1 MGAVLRSLFWKE
13 WHEQRWKVLF
23 GSVLV
28 AGCAVVG
35 LKTRILPDEAILV
48 FYAVGAALVL
58 PILAAMDL
66 VATERADGS
75 LGTLISMPV
84 RPSVVLAVKMA
95 VASLTC
101 IIPQA
106 AGMLAAI
113 LMAGGRELRTSG
125 FVGAFAGC
133 TALSLCLLMWTVGL
147 SVRQASEARA
157 ALVGAAVIVLWIS
170 VGLGGELVLGLPV
183 EWFFMVVTPFGFL
196 AAGFDELESRE
207 SFALGVLVQVLAAAG
222 LFAWAASRLGRPGR
236 TRA

>member
-35 LKTRILPDEAILV
+35 LKTRILPDEAIV
-48 FYAVGAALVL
+48 AFYAVGAAFLL

-66 VATERADGS
+66 VAVERADGS
-75 LGTLISMPV
+75 LRTLISMPV
-84 RPSVVLAVKMA
+84 RPSVVLAVKVA
-95 VASLTC
+95 VASLAC

-113 LMAGGRELRTSG
+113 LMAGGRELQTSY

-133 TALSLCLLMWTVGL
+133 SAFGLSLLMWTVGL
-147 SVRQASEARA
+147 SIRQASETRA
-157 ALVGAAVIVLWIS
+157 ALIGLAVIVLWFA
-170 VGLGGELVLGLPV
+170 VGMGGEMIFGLPV
-183 EWFFMVVTPFGFL
+183 EWFFMVITPWGYLTASFGRV
-196 AAGFDELESRE
+196 RE
-207 SFALGVLVQVLAAAG
+207 SLPLTIVVQVLAAAG

-236 TRA
+236 VRA

>member
-23 GSVLV
+23 GSVLI

-48 FYAVGAALVL
+48 SYAVGAAFLL

-66 VATERADGS
+66 VAAERADGS
-75 LGTLISMPV
+75 LSTLISMPV
-84 RPSVVLAVKMA
+84 RPWMVLAVKMV
-95 VASLTC
+95 VASLAC
-101 IIPQA
+101 IVPQA
-106 AGMLAAI
+106 AGMVAAI
-113 LMAGGRELRTSG
+113 LMAGGRELRTSH

-133 TALSLCLLMWTVGL
+133 TGVSLCLLMWTVGF
-147 SVRQASEARA
+147 SVRQPSEARA
-157 ALVGAAVIVLWIS
+157 ALVGLAVIVLWS
-170 VGLGGELVLGLPV
+170 GAGLAGEIVLRLPG
-183 EWFFMVVTPFGFL
+183 EWFAMVITPFGFL
-196 AAGFDELESRE
+196 AASFDRARE
-207 SFALGVLVQVLAAAG
+207 SLTLTIIAQVLAAAG